1 MILIPTFQVLVGNFL
16 YISKH
21 IFFAKIWHAPTIIYF
36 AEYMLFSSHDLLYFA
51 GMCEFLASC
60 ILYIGKL
67 CNINLGI
74 NKKCS
79 PFLSGRI
86 CLLYTIAFWFSE
98 EIILTK
104 VFVINI
110 LVARPFPCLI
120 RCKTNL

>member
-1 MILIPTFQVLVGNFL
+1 
-16 YISKH
+16 
-21 IFFAKIWHAPTIIYF
+21 
-36 AEYMLFSSHDLLYFA
+36 MLFSSHDLLYFA

-74 NKKCS
+74 NKKFS
-79 PFLSGRI
+79 PFLSGMM

-98 EIILTK
+98 EIILKK

-110 LVARPFPCLI
+110 LVARLSPSSLGAKPICDQNGVSF
-120 RCKTNL
+120 